1 LKICSKCKINKN
13 NSEFNKH
20 SKTVDKLQPYCKPC
34 QKTTSHEYHKT
45 KGANK
50 HLKLKYNISTA
61 DKEKMIASQGF
72 ACSICRNL
80 FDNPRSTHLDHCHTT
95 NQIRGILCN
104 RCNHGIGQFKDSPEL
119 LRFAAIYL
127 EYHAQKNKT
136 TQIPTRNGEVSKN
149 YPAHGTVHGT
159 WSWQDGD
166 GANYNIRNY
175 SWHYTDSS
183 TEESSGVSM
192 GAGVPEVGAPEA
204 PQGGEGNGDTNSTVG
219 SVEEF
224 FGRVRDKF
232 RELDVVA
239 GSEPEVRL
247 PNLRRVKSVQ
257 RPKHK
262 KVQSTQEAPKIFQ
275 KKIDPNWNSE
285 PTGTARFVVAG
296 RYIRSWGTAGD
307 KPDKI

>member
-1 LKICSKCKINKN
+1 LKICSKCKINKK

-50 HLKLKYNISTA
+50 QLKLKYNISMA
-61 DKEKMIASQGF
+61 DKEKMIARQGF
-72 ACSICRNL
+72 ACSICRNS

-175 SWHYTDSS
+175 SWHYTNSS
-183 TEESSGVSM
+183 TEEGSGVSM

-262 KVQSTQEAPKIFQ
+262 KVQGIEEVLKIFQ
-275 KKIDPNWNSE
+275 AEVDIDWDAVATRISRPVESSRY
-285 PTGTARFVVAG
+285 TGFGPEV
-296 RYIRSWGTAGD
+296 GD
-307 KPDKI
+307 KPHKI